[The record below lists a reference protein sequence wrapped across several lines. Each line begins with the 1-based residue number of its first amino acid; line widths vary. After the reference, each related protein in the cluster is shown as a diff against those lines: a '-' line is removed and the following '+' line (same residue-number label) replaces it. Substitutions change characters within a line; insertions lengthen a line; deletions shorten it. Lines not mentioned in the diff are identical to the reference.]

1 MQVEYKMGDGR
12 TLESGPIPGGEIQEE
27 ELREFLLN

>member
-12 TLESGPIPGGEIQEE
+12 TLESGPIPGGEIQ
-27 ELREFLLN
+27 